1 MLMLL
6 YTHDK
11 KNLVLPSMELGN
23 LIGKGVLS
31 VGLFARV
38 CVCVCACF
46 VLFCC
51 CYCSSWLVG
60 WLASW
65 LVGWGFFFWFGAR
78 DPIQELMCV
87 GQMLHH

>member
-38 CVCVCACF
+38 CVCVCVCMFCF
-46 VLFCC
+46 ILLLLLF
-51 CYCSSWLVG
+51 
-60 WLASW
+60 
-65 LVGWGFFFWFGAR
+65 
-78 DPIQELMCV
+78 
-87 GQMLHH
+87 